1 MSVWDVSF
9 GSVFV
14 SNSEKNHLYKLYY
27 FIHIKKDLVTTKT
40 ENQLINFSL
49 SKVVTNSSFERTLDN
64 GLTQV

>member
-14 SNSEKNHLYKLYY
+14 SNSEKNDWYY

-40 ENQLINFSL
+40 ENQLINFSF

>member
-1 MSVWDVSF
+1 MSVWDMSF

-14 SNSEKNHLYKLYY
+14 SNPEKNDLYY

-40 ENQLINFSL
+40 ENQLINFSF

>member
-14 SNSEKNHLYKLYY
+14 SNSEKNDLYY
-27 FIHIKKDLVTTKT
+27 SYKKDLVTTKT
-40 ENQLINFSL
+40 ENQLINFSF
-49 SKVVTNSSFERTLDN
+49 SKVVTNSSIERTLDN

>member
-14 SNSEKNHLYKLYY
+14 SNSEKNDLYY
-27 FIHIKKDLVTTKT
+27 SYKKDLVTTKT
-40 ENQLINFSL
+40 ENQLINFSF
-49 SKVVTNSSFERTLDN
+49 SKVVTNSSFERTLDS